1 MSSRNA
7 RIGGLPSASARPLSK
22 PARKLENLIGMCRE
36 RKSSEHGW
44 GRIIRKDNTPLDSA
58 TEQFSLENPGIPA
71 ILQSVIDRQSD
82 EAL

>member
-1 MSSRNA
+1 
-7 RIGGLPSASARPLSK
+7 
-22 PARKLENLIGMCRE
+22 MCRE